1 MSPFVVSMFHADP
14 LGRFLF
20 ICHRVPPAMRGGL
33 LALLLVIPLLSGLA
47 AAHEPDTFTVIVRE
61 DSHDPLEVNLVVND
75 TVQYYNADDR
85 ENITHEIGLDLNG
98 DGDFDD
104 EGEFSSG
111 TLHSECDWENETDCR
126 VAWIFV
132 INDTALVGNYKLSDI
147 HSDGNEV
154 EIFLNIAADDHSQPA
169 PDIGEC
175 YGDCEEDEPD
185 SVSEIEEKIS
195 NQTDLQK
202 GMILAAMMM
211 FGGAS
216 VLFVATL
223 MKRS

>member
-1 MSPFVVSMFHADP
+1 
-14 LGRFLF
+14 
-20 ICHRVPPAMRGGL
+20 MRGGL